1 MCEINHQLQVLS
13 VLHKHKKEPNI
24 EEMLYT
30 LYKPLLW
37 RALDAPNGD
46 VRANATVL
54 FMSYFPLIPAR
65 YNKVQFQDTLEEQC
79 SKIKV
84 CKTNELMLVMI
95 YSERQTNYGDIGKL
109 SSTFYILNLI
119 FKNSL
124 IMIF

>member
-1 MCEINHQLQVLS
+1 
-13 VLHKHKKEPNI
+13 
-24 EEMLYT
+24 MLYT

>member
-1 MCEINHQLQVLS
+1 MLS
-13 VLHKHKKEPNI
+13 VLHKHKKEPHI

-46 VRANATVL
+46 VRANATAL
-54 FMSYFPLIPAR
+54 FLGVFPLIPAR

-84 CKTNELMLVMI
+84 ISRNKNDLSLLEFCVLN
-95 YSERQTNYGDIGKL
+95 L
-109 SSTFYILNLI
+109 SSNPVIYVFHT
-119 FKNSL
+119 
-124 IMIF
+124 